1 MADDAPDA
9 SPKNEPLNVE
19 TKEDAET
26 RATRR
31 ELKQSSI
38 SDPPTSGPED
48 AANTSDAPD
57 NDLKEQV
64 ASPKKK
70 RAHDQLEGSKDAEE
84 NDANSEAS
92 SDSAKDR
99 ALRTE
104 PEKKRHRDEDTD
116 LPSTIASSEATKD
129 TDASKSPTKKPQGQ
143 TSASAFA
150 ASGFGKLLSGTSPFA
165 SLGASQ
171 SGSAFGSLAAGKPSL
186 SSFASP
192 SSSTTAQPTA
202 PPKLTFG
209 SSGGAS
215 PFAGLSTGSNG
226 SPFGGSTFGSALG
239 GPKSLSSFAAPGAEP
254 RKSEKPA
261 KPFGAPDSESE
272 EGDEEDEER
281 EEIEVNDGEA
291 GEATVVSVRAKMFY
305 HDKEAGWKER
315 GAGMLKINVPQACVE
330 YDETGAVIPGSFDA
344 SALEVDEEAAGESQG
359 HKVAR
364 LIMRQDQTH
373 RVILNTALVAAMKF
387 QEKASLKSVGIL
399 FTAFEGERS
408 RPVSITMRMSAAS
421 AKLFMNEIGIIQKE
435 LQNIPSDDMT
445 KPKAISGRTGP
456 STEYS
461 LSGTKRKRAGD
472 EDSTAE
478 SSTSSQ
484 PSSSKYKRG
493 GKGGKARPTLH
504 KESSSVVVP
513 CAVEWPEEFKKVE
526 RTHRALNLVYTFCT
540 TRKHLATTFDTIKS
554 AVEAHIK
561 RELLVDEIASM
572 VAIRPEGLFFAYV
585 DENMLQLDV
594 KGTERDEVFR
604 TGKSFRS
611 QAPAHDASVGGYT
624 GMDGLDKQHDRDLE
638 PAGREVLF
646 LEFIDGDLKRQVPGK
661 SGEPTKPN
669 RKLRD
674 EQLRMPVFSQKQMT
688 NLIERRNQR
697 FTNAINAFLNKCSE
711 DGIDPL
717 ETLKEQT
724 KAYIL
729 APSAQEEFAPEKA
742 ADSILESIPGERK
755 TVPEIV
761 QELKESPWYT
771 GQIVPDGHRVFEK
784 QEAVY
789 GDLNFLLSQDLVNAL
804 YNAKGITQ
812 FYAHQSEA
820 LNSLHDGKHVVVSTS
835 TSSGKSLIYQLPV
848 IRALEEDYNSRAM
861 YIFPTKALAQDQ
873 KRSLKEMMGYMPGL
887 EETMVETFDGD
898 TPTAGRNE
906 IREQARIIFTN
917 PDMLHITILPQ
928 EERWRS
934 YLKNLKYVVVDE
946 LHYYNGQMGSHMS
959 FIMRR
964 LRRICA
970 AVGNR
975 RVKFISCSATVAN
988 PEQHFKTIFGIEN
1001 VQLIDYDGS
1010 PSGRKEFLCWNTPYK
1025 DPGDPASGRG
1035 STKFEC
1041 ARLFCALML
1050 RGVRIIAFCR
1060 VRAQCELLVNT
1071 IKQELENLGRPE
1083 CTNLVMGYRGGYT
1096 AQDRRRIET
1105 EMFQGQLLG
1114 IVATTALELGID
1126 IGSLDCVM
1134 TWGFPYT
1141 IANLRQ
1147 QSGRAGRRNKD
1158 SLSILV
1164 GDGFATDQHYMQNP
1178 DELFTKPNCELQVDL
1193 ENMLV
1198 REGHIQCAAYEMPI
1212 RPKDDA
1218 KYFGEDLPKICMERL
1233 IKDDMGFYHCHDRFR
1248 PVPAKYVAIRDTE
1261 DDHFA
1266 IIDITNGRNVVLEEL
1281 EASRATFTLYDGAIF
1296 LHQGNPYL
1304 VREFQ
1309 PDKGMARVERVKVE
1323 WTTVQRDYTDI
1334 DPTETEAI
1342 RTILNS
1348 RSHAYY
1354 GTIKIQQNVFGF
1366 FKVDKKNRVL
1376 DAVQVD
1382 NPPVI
1387 RFSKGMWLDVPKK
1400 AMRILQERR
1409 LHIAAAI
1416 HAAEHAIMSLLPAFV
1431 VSMPGD
1437 VRTECKTA
1445 VKEFA
1450 KQESQRKRPARLTF
1464 YDAKGGAG
1472 GSGISTKAFD
1482 HVDQLL
1488 RDALKRVEDCHCER
1502 GCVECVASELCKQA
1516 NEVMSKAGSQVIL
1529 KTLLNVE
1536 IDMESLPMGP
1546 ELNIPIGT
1554 ETVVLAEPVPYRA
1567 KETAFENGSLSDTNE

>member
-1 MADDAPDA
+1 
-9 SPKNEPLNVE
+9 
-19 TKEDAET
+19 
-26 RATRR
+26 
-31 ELKQSSI
+31 
-38 SDPPTSGPED
+38 
-48 AANTSDAPD
+48 
-57 NDLKEQV
+57 
-64 ASPKKK
+64 
-70 RAHDQLEGSKDAEE
+70 
-84 NDANSEAS
+84 
-92 SDSAKDR
+92 
-99 ALRTE
+99 
-104 PEKKRHRDEDTD
+104 
-116 LPSTIASSEATKD
+116 
-129 TDASKSPTKKPQGQ
+129 
-143 TSASAFA
+143 
-150 ASGFGKLLSGTSPFA
+150 
-165 SLGASQ
+165 
-171 SGSAFGSLAAGKPSL
+171 
-186 SSFASP
+186 
-192 SSSTTAQPTA
+192 
-202 PPKLTFG
+202 
-209 SSGGAS
+209 
-215 PFAGLSTGSNG
+215 
-226 SPFGGSTFGSALG
+226 
-239 GPKSLSSFAAPGAEP
+239 
-254 RKSEKPA
+254 
-261 KPFGAPDSESE
+261 
-272 EGDEEDEER
+272 
-281 EEIEVNDGEA
+281 
-291 GEATVVSVRAKMFY
+291 
-305 HDKEAGWKER
+305 
-315 GAGMLKINVPQACVE
+315 
-330 YDETGAVIPGSFDA
+330 
-344 SALEVDEEAAGESQG
+344 
-359 HKVAR
+359 
-364 LIMRQDQTH
+364 
-373 RVILNTALVAAMKF
+373 
-387 QEKASLKSVGIL
+387 
-399 FTAFEGERS
+399 
-408 RPVSITMRMSAAS
+408 
-421 AKLFMNEIGIIQKE
+421 
-435 LQNIPSDDMT
+435 
-445 KPKAISGRTGP
+445 
-456 STEYS
+456 
-461 LSGTKRKRAGD
+461 
-472 EDSTAE
+472 
-478 SSTSSQ
+478 
-484 PSSSKYKRG
+484 
-493 GKGGKARPTLH
+493 
-504 KESSSVVVP
+504 
-513 CAVEWPEEFKKVE
+513 
-526 RTHRALNLVYTFCT
+526 
-540 TRKHLATTFDTIKS
+540 
-554 AVEAHIK
+554 
-561 RELLVDEIASM
+561 M

-624 GMDGLDKQHDRDLE
+624 GMDSLDKQHDRDLE

-661 SGEPTKPN
+661 AGEPTKPN

-674 EQLRMPVFSQKQMT
+674 EQLRMPVFSQNQMT
-688 NLIERRNQR
+688 NLIERRNQK
-697 FTNAINAFLNKCSE
+697 FTNAINVFLNKCSE

-724 KAYIL
+724 KAYFP

-742 ADSILESIPGERK
+742 ADSIPESIPKERK

-873 KRSLKEMMGYMPGL
+873 KRSLKEMMSYMPGL

-898 TPTAGRNE
+898 TPMTERNE

-1060 VRAQCELLVNT
+1060 VRAQCELLVST

-1193 ENMLV
+1193 ENML
-1198 REGHIQCAAYEMPI
+1198 ISPCPC
-1212 RPKDDA
+1212 K
-1218 KYFGEDLPKICMERL
+1218 
-1233 IKDDMGFYHCHDRFR
+1233 
-1248 PVPAKYVAIRDTE
+1248 
-1261 DDHFA
+1261 
-1266 IIDITNGRNVVLEEL
+1266 
-1281 EASRATFTLYDGAIF
+1281 
-1296 LHQGNPYL
+1296 
-1304 VREFQ
+1304 

-1323 WTTVQRDYTDI
+1323 WTTIQRDYTDI

-1342 RTILNS
+1342 RTISNS

-1400 AMRILQERR
+1400 AMSILQERR

-1431 VSMPGD
+1431 ISMPGD

-1567 KETAFENGSLSDTNE
+1567 KEAAFENRNIGDTNE

>member
-1 MADDAPDA
+1 M
-9 SPKNEPLNVE
+9 
-19 TKEDAET
+19 
-26 RATRR
+26 
-31 ELKQSSI
+31 
-38 SDPPTSGPED
+38 
-48 AANTSDAPD
+48 
-57 NDLKEQV
+57 
-64 ASPKKK
+64 
-70 RAHDQLEGSKDAEE
+70 
-84 NDANSEAS
+84 
-92 SDSAKDR
+92 
-99 ALRTE
+99 
-104 PEKKRHRDEDTD
+104 
-116 LPSTIASSEATKD
+116 
-129 TDASKSPTKKPQGQ
+129 
-143 TSASAFA
+143 
-150 ASGFGKLLSGTSPFA
+150 TSPLH
-165 SLGASQ
+165 SLKRVLLYHESSRASQ
-171 SGSAFGSLAAGKPSL
+171 IPS
-186 SSFASP
+186 
-192 SSSTTAQPTA
+192 
-202 PPKLTFG
+202 
-209 SSGGAS
+209 
-215 PFAGLSTGSNG
+215 
-226 SPFGGSTFGSALG
+226 
-239 GPKSLSSFAAPGAEP
+239 
-254 RKSEKPA
+254 
-261 KPFGAPDSESE
+261 
-272 EGDEEDEER
+272 
-281 EEIEVNDGEA
+281 V
-291 GEATVVSVRAKMFY
+291 
-305 HDKEAGWKER
+305 
-315 GAGMLKINVPQACVE
+315 
-330 YDETGAVIPGSFDA
+330 
-344 SALEVDEEAAGESQG
+344 
-359 HKVAR
+359 
-364 LIMRQDQTH
+364 
-373 RVILNTALVAAMKF
+373 
-387 QEKASLKSVGIL
+387 
-399 FTAFEGERS
+399 
-408 RPVSITMRMSAAS
+408 
-421 AKLFMNEIGIIQKE
+421 
-435 LQNIPSDDMT
+435 PSDDMT

-478 SSTSSQ
+478 SSTLSQ
-484 PSSSKYKRG
+484 PSSSKSKRG